1 VKTAH
6 SGSSWLRRSRLY
18 VICVLRTALKVV
30 HDIPELYAT
39 VSRAVGEP
47 CGASVAD
54 LSLATRQELHDE
66 ENLQRVSHGLR
77 PISEL
82 SRDWSY
88 LLSHAERRLA
98 QTLRAQWQTK
108 HHRNPDEDLECVF
121 DLSKSPSRSRC
132 SATRGVLPTIT
143 RVNAPRFWLPARKRW
158 LLRRELAAAM
168 GYPVYSQLARAGRV
182 SEDSSTSPPG
192 DSSRMIGNAMH
203 VASVG
208 CVLAVALAATE
219 PR

>member
-1 VKTAH
+1 MKTAH
-6 SGSSWLRRSRLY
+6 SGFSWLRRSRLY

-47 CGASVAD
+47 GSATVAD
-54 LSLATRQELHDE
+54 MALATRQELHDE
-66 ENLQRVSHGLR
+66 ENLQRVRDGLR
-77 PISEL
+77 PISKL

-88 LLSHAERRLA
+88 LLSPAQRRLV

-108 HHRNPDEDLECVF
+108 HHRNPDEDLECVW

-143 RVNAPRFWLPARKRW
+143 RKTVRFWLPARKRW

-168 GYPVYSQLARAGRV
+168 GYPVYSQLARAGV
-182 SEDSSTSPPG
+182 VAEDSATSPPG
-192 DSSRMIGNAMH
+192 DRSSMIGNAMH

-208 CVLAVALAATE
+208 CVLAVALAATA